1 MTALSIT
8 YTPQMVAEVSQPL
21 LTARLVDIGR
31 MLMAAIMTPSDVGQK
46 ELEERFMALIRKEES
61 LISAICFSYS
71 GSVAEYEDLRQDA
84 LINIWRGLPTFKEA
98 SSSRTWLYRVV
109 LNSCVSTIRKQQRHS
124 KATRSL
130 EELYDILADEEPYDR
145 ERIATLHRL
154 IAKLNDSDKAIILLW
169 LDEASYDDIAD
180 VMGMP
185 RNTIATRLHRIK
197 ERLTRLAAVSDK

>member
-1 MTALSIT
+1 MTTLSLSYPRSFT
-8 YTPQMVAEVSQPL
+8 LADL
-21 LTARLVDIGR
+21 GR
-31 MLMAAIMTPSDVGQK
+31 MLMTAIPGDARADQR
-46 ELEERFMALIRKEES
+46 ELEARFTALIRKEES

-71 GSVAEYEDLRQDA
+71 GSVAEYDDLRQDA
-84 LINIWRGLPTFKEA
+84 LINIWRGLPDFKEE

-109 LNSCVSTIRKQQRHS
+109 LNSCVSTIRKQMRHS

-145 ERIATLHRL
+145 ERIETLHRL
-154 IAKLNDSDKAIILLW
+154 IGKLNAIDKAIVLLW
-169 LDEASYDDIAD
+169 LDEASYDEIAN

-197 ERLTRLAAVSDK
+197 DRLARLAVNS